1 MATHPSDWPDV
12 MTVEQVAAYL
22 QLNKLTVYKH
32 VREGRIPA
40 SKIGKSYR
48 IRRSDVDSFLE
59 SQKVPAARQVA
70 AGRRPMARPV
80 TKYSDEIAVAP
91 QRPEEVDVRDRDIG
105 LKDPL
110 VWVNRGLH

>member
-1 MATHPSDWPDV
+1 MAKQPVDRPDV

-48 IRRSDVDSFLE
+48 IRRSDVDWFLE
-59 SQKVPAARQVA
+59 SQKVPASRRVV
-70 AGRRPMARPV
+70 AGRRTARPV
-80 TKYSDEIAVAP
+80 AKYSDEIAVAP
-91 QRPEEVDVRDRDIG
+91 QKPEEVDVRDRDIG